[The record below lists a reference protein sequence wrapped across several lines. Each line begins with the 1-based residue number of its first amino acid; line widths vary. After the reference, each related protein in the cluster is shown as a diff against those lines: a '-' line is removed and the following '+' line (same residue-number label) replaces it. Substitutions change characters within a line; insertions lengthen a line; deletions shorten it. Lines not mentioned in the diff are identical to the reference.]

1 MKSITRRQREVL
13 DYIKVFITDHKF
25 PPTFR
30 EISENF
36 TISVKG
42 AYDHVK
48 ALERKGF
55 LQLNNNRSRTIE
67 VLGNSGQDD
76 ITTTEVPIL
85 GKVAAGRPL
94 FTEENYEGT
103 IRLPSE
109 YLRGGKNFALNVQGD
124 SMRDAGIHDGDI
136 AVFVHQ
142 NAADNGD
149 IVVAVVDEAVT
160 LKRFY
165 KEKNRVKLQ
174 AENPEYPAIYTRD
187 VRILGRLTHL
197 IRNYV

>member
-13 DYIKVFITDHKF
+13 DYIKAYITGHKF

-36 TISVKG
+36 SISVKG

-55 LQLNNNRSRTIE
+55 IQLNNNRSRTIE
-67 VLGNSGQDD
+67 VLDNAEQDD
-76 ITTTEVPIL
+76 ITTAEVPIL

-109 YLRGGKNFALNVQGD
+109 YTRGGKNFALNVQGD

-142 NAADNGD
+142 NVADNGD
-149 IVVAVVDEAVT
+149 IVVAMVDEAMT

-174 AENPEYPAIYTRD
+174 AENPEYPPIYTRD

-197 IRNYV
+197 IRSYV